1 MLCYASLAFISHEQR
16 GSTMS
21 LHITNFAH
29 LVNSSKTQ
37 NRREVTLPIDQ
48 ASLVLVDII
57 ELQNKLIETQE
68 KLIQLA
74 ERSSNPTSGELDG
87 GSF

>member
-1 MLCYASLAFISHEQR
+1 
-16 GSTMS
+16 MS
-21 LHITNFAH
+21 LHITTFAH